1 MVEIISFVHSSLWHI
16 HTLQLT
22 VICMLP
28 RLWSHMEASV
38 GEQLSYTNT
47 RMATVQIICCDSRF
61 PDTAPAAHAM
71 KDIFP
76 LSM

>member
-47 RMATVQIICCDSRF
+47 RMATVQIICC
-61 PDTAPAAHAM
+61 
-71 KDIFP
+71 
-76 LSM
+76 